1 MHVTTL
7 KNQRN
12 DSVW

>member
-1 MHVTTL
+1 MTL

-12 DSVW
+12 VDKEIT